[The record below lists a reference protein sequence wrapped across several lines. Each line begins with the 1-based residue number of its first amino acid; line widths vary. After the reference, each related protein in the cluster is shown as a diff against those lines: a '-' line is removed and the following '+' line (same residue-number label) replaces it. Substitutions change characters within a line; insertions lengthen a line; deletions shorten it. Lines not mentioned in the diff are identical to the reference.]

1 MKLLN
6 NLLLLP
12 SEDNSELLSSSPF
25 FSLTENRNHTL
36 ISHYILTKVTNTI
49 FFFVRYFS
57 IFFLI
62 LHIINIII
70 YY

>member
-12 SEDNSELLSSSPF
+12 SDDNSELLSSGPF
-25 FSLTENRNHTL
+25 FSLTENRNTL

-57 IFFLI
+57 LFFI
-62 LHIINIII
+62 LHINIYITGI
-70 YY
+70 Y